1 MALAP
6 CRECGREVS
15 TEAANCPQCGV
26 PHPTRQP
33 IEASAAALDTTANED
48 VIYEAHVHPVIY
60 FWPFMLSMV
69 AILTIILKGNP
80 PWLTLT
86 FGVLAAVAWLVAY
99 VVAHSVDFIVT
110 TKRVATRTGIL
121 QKNSQETLLEKVETV
136 GVHQDLLGRILNY
149 GTVTVVGTGGSHDVF
164 RRISKPLELRR
175 RLHDQIDQRKA
186 FSN

>member
-1 MALAP
+1 MALAS

-15 TEAANCPQCGV
+15 TEAATCPQCGV
-26 PHPTRQP
+26 PSPTREP
-33 IEASAAALDTTANED
+33 AAIDAPTAEATADED

-69 AILTIILKGNP
+69 AMLTIIIQGNP

-86 FGVLAAVAWLVAY
+86 FGVLAAIAWLVAY
-99 VVAHSVDFIVT
+99 VLAHSVDFVVT
-110 TKRVATRTGIL
+110 TKRVSTRTGIL

-149 GTVTVVGTGGSHDVF
+149 GNVTVVGTGGSHDVF
-164 RRISKPLELRR
+164 HRISKPLELRR
-175 RLHDQIDQRKA
+175 RLHEQIDKRKA
-186 FSN
+186 VSY